1 VPNQLSKE
9 DARALARQPH
19 IRDMA
24 EKLNDIMKEGLKTA
38 AGLFADPKN
47 AGEYNPDAEK
57 PLNEASTKT
66 RFAMELTKQGLADR
80 REAHVTDRT
89 LGVLVLRER
98 MAADSWEKHAAE
110 VDAAEKAKVAMD
122 VEAVESK

>member
-38 AGLFADPKN
+38 EGLFN
-47 AGEYNPDAEK
+47 GSNTDANV
-57 PLNEASTKT
+57 PLNEATTKT
-66 RFAMELTKQGLADR
+66 RFAMELTKQALADR

-98 MAADSWEKHAAE
+98 MAANDWEKHAAE
-110 VDAAEKAKVAMD
+110 VDAAEKAKVALD

>member
-38 AGLFADPKN
+38 EGLFN
-47 AGEYNPDAEK
+47 GENPDANV
-57 PLNEASTKT
+57 PLNEATTKT

-98 MAADSWEKHAAE
+98 MAANDWEKHAAE
-110 VDAAEKAKVAMD
+110 VDAAEKAKVALD
-122 VEAVESK
+122 VEVVESK

>member
-1 VPNQLSKE
+1 MPNQLSKE

-24 EKLNDIMKEGLKTA
+24 EKLNDIMQEGLKTA
-38 AGLFADPKN
+38 AGLFDGTNAD
-47 AGEYNPDAEK
+47 AFV

-98 MAADSWEKHAAE
+98 MQASDWEKHAAE
-110 VDAAEKAKVAMD
+110 VDQAEKARVAID
-122 VEAVESK
+122 AVASEVEK

>member
-1 VPNQLSKE
+1 MPNQLSKE

-38 AGLFADPKN
+38 EGLFLKPEDK
-47 AGEYNPDAEK
+47 GYNPDAGV
-57 PLNEASTKT
+57 PLNEATTKT

-98 MAADSWEKHAAE
+98 MAANDWEKHAAE
-110 VDAAEKAKVAMD
+110 VDAAEKAKVALD

>member
-1 VPNQLSKE
+1 MPNQLSKE

-38 AGLFADPKN
+38 EGLFN
-47 AGEYNPDAEK
+47 GSNPDADV
-57 PLNEASTKT
+57 PLNEATTKT

-98 MAADSWEKHAAE
+98 MAANDWEKHAAE
-110 VDAAEKAKVAMD
+110 VDAAEKAKVALD